1 MYQRVFCYVRPC
13 FFAKFSISQ
22 KVMSRPPLIPSFGS
36 LFAKFLVYLHH
47 LQHKGAMNIAK
58 SACWTPPPPAG
69 RPVLTENP
77 LLFIVGRPGAGVGFV
92 VVAYSSALKKN
103 RNLFGIWKTK
113 FQQKVPLQVQKP
125 LALGSPSVFI
135 YGKKRVKLLR
145 VFKGVRLL
153 EIFVFFSRLRNQLL

>member
-1 MYQRVFCYVRPC
+1 M
-13 FFAKFSISQ
+13 
-22 KVMSRPPLIPSFGS
+22 
-36 LFAKFLVYLHH
+36 
-47 LQHKGAMNIAK
+47 
-58 SACWTPPPPAG
+58 
-69 RPVLTENP
+69 
-77 LLFIVGRPGAGVGFV
+77 GFV

-135 YGKKRVKLLR
+135 YGKKRVKLPR

-153 EIFVFFSRLRNQLL
+153 EIFVFFFSFAKPITLTTKPEFLHRLPRRAGGGRLSFQLACWFFLRKKESEVVDGLEVPCLCL